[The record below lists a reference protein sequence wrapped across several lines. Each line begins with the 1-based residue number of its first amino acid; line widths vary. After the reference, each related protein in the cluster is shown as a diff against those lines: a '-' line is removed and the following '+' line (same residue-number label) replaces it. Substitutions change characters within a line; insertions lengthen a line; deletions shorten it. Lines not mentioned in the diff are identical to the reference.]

1 MSLVFHAKPYLL
13 FGGQTAQFTHVQ
25 RGLGYKLLTTPV
37 AIRVVKGAIALALFT
52 FI

>member
-1 MSLVFHAKPYLL
+1 MPYLLESSLL

-25 RGLGYKLLTTPV
+25 RGLSYKLLTTPV
-37 AIRVVKGAIALALFT
+37 ALVVVKGAIAMILFA